1 MRWEKMFFLFR
12 SISVMQQWF
21 MSNLGVKVLYFS
33 NFGVPFFSPM
43 RGCAEYIPHSF
54 FSCGLLLLLSHF
66 IQGQEREGGE
76 EGLEMAR

>member
-1 MRWEKMFFLFR
+1 MHWGKNLFFI
-12 SISVMQQWF
+12 SISAMQWF

-54 FSCGLLLLLSHF
+54 FLRPSPSSSHF
-66 IQGQEREGGE
+66 IQGQEREGEE